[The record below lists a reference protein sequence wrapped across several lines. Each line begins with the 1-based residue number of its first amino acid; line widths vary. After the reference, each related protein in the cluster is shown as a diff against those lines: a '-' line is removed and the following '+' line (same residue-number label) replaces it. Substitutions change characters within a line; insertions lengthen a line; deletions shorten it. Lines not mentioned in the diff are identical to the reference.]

1 VIKLFGTQLNVRT
14 DLGCITFYLGVLYN
28 FVFQID
34 WLGNGRK
41 EGRKYAA
48 VRGDQAVLV
57 VVPLQEIVFHLLE
70 KNFVLYLTILI
81 GLLYFV

>member
-41 EGRKYAA
+41 ETFGSG
-48 VRGDQAVLV
+48 GDQAFLG
-57 VVPLQEIVFHLLE
+57 I
-70 KNFVLYLTILI
+70 ILW
-81 GLLYFV
+81 

>member
-1 VIKLFGTQLNVRT
+1 M
-14 DLGCITFYLGVLYN
+14 
-28 FVFQID
+28 
-34 WLGNGRK
+34 